1 MTRTALHRF
10 SGVLLVLAAA
20 ALLIAPWLLD
30 IATLLTLNV
39 MVIMGIL
46 ALSMALVWG
55 SSGVFS
61 FGQSVFF
68 GIGAY
73 TYAVGSL
80 NLFDSTLPLVMAV
93 AVAALAA
100 GVVGYFLFYGRV
112 GEVYFA
118 VITLALSLLLYQL
131 INSQASVRIGAVA
144 LGGYNGIPGVPP
156 LNLPGRPDIFLG
168 FTESYL
174 VGAGLLI
181 ILYVALS
188 LLLRSRFGQAVVAIR
203 ENELRAELLG
213 YDSRRYKLLVFMI
226 GAGIAG
232 LAGALFAAWGNFIG
246 PDVFSMMF
254 AAQIIIWAQVGG
266 VSLLIGPVVG
276 AFLIQ
281 GLVTWL
287 GAADVGDTNIILG
300 LIFIGFV
307 LFVPAGLMPMLRRWL
322 ESGNERQ

>member
-1 MTRTALHRF
+1 MSTLAIQRLG
-10 SGVLLVLAAA
+10 SVLLLVAAGLLLAAP
-20 ALLIAPWLLD
+20 LGLD
-30 IATLLTLNV
+30 VAHLLTLNV

-55 SSGVFS
+55 GSGVFS

-68 GIGAY
+68 GVGAY
-73 TYAVGSL
+73 VYAIGTLSTY
-80 NLFDSTLPLVMAV
+80 DSTWPLLLAIVG
-93 AVAALAA
+93 AAAA
-100 GVVGYFLFYGRV
+100 AAIVGYFLFYGRV

-118 VITLALSLLLYQL
+118 VITLALSLLCYQL
-131 INSQASVRIGAVA
+131 INAQASLRIGGVA

-156 LNLPGRPDIFLG
+156 LNLPGNPDHPLG
-168 FTESYL
+168 FSETYW
-174 VGAGLLI
+174 VCAGLLI
-181 ILYVALS
+181 VLYLAVRA
-188 LLLRSRFGQAVVAIR
+188 LLRSRFGQTVAAIR

-213 YDSRRYKLLVFMI
+213 YDSRRYKLIVFVV
-226 GAGIAG
+226 GAAIAG

-266 VSLLIGPVVG
+266 VGVLVGPILG

-281 GLVTWL
+281 WLITWL
-287 GAADVGDTNIILG
+287 GTTGVGDTNVVLG

-307 LFVPAGLMPMLRRWL
+307 LFVPAGLLPALRKLL
-322 ESGNERQ
+322 ERRHDGL

>member
-1 MTRTALHRF
+1 MNPVALKHLSR
-10 SGVLLVLAAA
+10 GLLIVAAA
-20 ALLIAPWLLD
+20 ALIGAPWWLD
-30 IATLLTLNV
+30 IADLLTLNV

-46 ALSMALVWG
+46 ALSMAFVWG

-80 NLFDSTLPLVMAV
+80 NLYDSTLPLLMAIG
-93 AVAALAA
+93 VAALAA
-100 GVVGYFLFYGRV
+100 AVVGYFLFYGRV

-131 INSQASVRIGAVA
+131 INSQASLRIGDVA

-156 LNLPGRPDIFLG
+156 LNLPGNPDYFLG
-168 FTESYL
+168 FTETYL
-174 VGAGLLI
+174 VGAVLLI
-181 ILYVALS
+181 VLYLGVRAL
-188 LLLRSRFGQAVVAIR
+188 LKSRFGQAVVAIR

-213 YDSRRYKLLVFMI
+213 YDSRRYKLLVFVI

-266 VSLLIGPVVG
+266 VSLLIGPIVG

-307 LFVPAGLMPMLRRWL
+307 LFVPAGLMPALRKLL
-322 ESGNERQ
+322 ETRNDAS